1 MPIRITGL
9 TSGLDTEAI
18 ISALVSS
25 YNYKTNKYK
34 KAQTKLSWKQDAW
47 KSLNTKIYSFYSSVG
62 NLKLSSA
69 YNLKSTTVS
78 DSTKATITASS
89 SAPTGTQ
96 KLNILSVAQA
106 GYLTG
111 GQLSSSTTTST
122 TMAELGYTG
131 GDAKINLTKGD
142 GTTKEI
148 TVTQGTTVGSFI
160 ASLKNAGVSANYDE
174 TNHRIFISSKETG
187 KDSDFTLTGA
197 NSDGARALY
206 QLGLNVDSTA
216 TSNTYATYTKYAGAN
231 DSTGKSTEELVKAA
245 IAEYQSAKTSYDKM
259 SAQNANMTSAYGYA
273 SAYAAMKDALADSGL
288 TDSADQKKLKTLL
301 GMSATQRVNSVMD
314 ADGSV
319 YTRKT
324 TNDDGSVVYENNGK
338 YILGVTTATGDDN
351 NTYTKDATGNYVDGK
366 GNVYKAN
373 GKKDADGN
381 AYYVYKD
388 NDGNETAVAMKN
400 EKTTYYAAT
409 ASEEGTGQYKYEDSN
424 GVVYTPND
432 IGTYAGSD
440 GKTYSFDTSTSTFI
454 QVDNK
459 GNVVSGGKTATVADT
474 QKTEIT
480 KTVYTKGVA
489 VSDAKRSADV
499 LTSLKEDANY
509 KLTDAETTTLA
520 SNIEKVNVFESADD
534 KLGDDTD
541 EYARKNIISKIQQA
555 YASGANDG
563 TSAEKIAEITNTY
576 AVVINSNQTAME
588 TAQTTMNDN
597 SVLAD
602 LATMDTSTAEGQAA
616 YDTALKEFIQKVD
629 DINALA
635 SDPTIKTNSDA
646 KKIDGSDS
654 KIQLNGITYT
664 SSLNTYSINGLS
676 ITALQATG
684 AGDTNAI
691 TVTTATDTQ
700 GVYDKVKSFLTQYN
714 ALINEIT
721 SLYNAETAKGYEP
734 LTDDEKSAMSDSE
747 VEKWEEKIKASLLR
761 RDDSLES
768 VMNAMTNAMSKP
780 ITVNGKSYYLSS
792 FGIKTL
798 GYLNA
803 PANQQY
809 AYHIDGDEEDTASSG
824 NADKLMA
831 MINSDPDTVVSF
843 MQQLATNVYD
853 AIGKKMQTSS
863 LSSVYKVYND
873 KEMASEYSDYTT
885 TIKKWQQK
893 LEDQEDAYYKKFS
906 AMETALSKLQS
917 QTSSLTSLF
926 GG

>member
-160 ASLKNAGVSANYDE
+160 ASLKDAGVSANYDE

-216 TSNTYATYTKYAGAN
+216 TSNTYATYTKYAGK
-231 DSTGKSTEELVKAA
+231 DGKSTKELVEAA
-245 IAEYQSAKTSYDKM
+245 IADYQSAKTSYDKM

-273 SAYAAMKDALADSGL
+273 SAYAAMKDALANSGL
-288 TDSADQKKLKTLL
+288 TEDSGDQEKLRTLL

-319 YTRKT
+319 YTKKT

-338 YILGVTTATGDDN
+338 YILGVTTATDGST
-351 NTYTKDATGNYVDGK
+351 TYTKDAQGNYVADGK
-366 GNVYKAN
+366 VYKAN

-388 NDGNETAVAMKN
+388 ENGTETTVAMKD
-400 EKTTYYAAT
+400 EKTTYYEAT
-409 ASEEGTGQYKYEDSN
+409 TSEQGTGKYKYEDSN

-432 IGTYAGSD
+432 TGTYAGSD
-440 GKTYSFDTSTSTFI
+440 GNTYSFDASTSTFT
-454 QVDNK
+454 QVDSK
-459 GNVVSGGKTATVADT
+459 GNVVSGGKTATVSDT
-474 QKTEIT
+474 QKSEIT
-480 KTVYTKGVA
+480 KTVYTKGAA

-520 SNIEKVNVFESADD
+520 SNIQKVNVYESADD

-541 EYARKNIISKIQQA
+541 EYSRKSIISKIQDAYIAGGAAKVSEVTSA
-555 YASGANDG
+555 YA
-563 TSAEKIAEITNTY
+563 TKINE
-576 AVVINSNQTAME
+576 NQTNME
-588 TAQTTMNDN
+588 KAQTTMNDN

-602 LATMDTSTAEGQAA
+602 LAAMDTSTPEGQAA
-616 YDTALKEFIQKVD
+616 YNTALKEFSQKVD

-654 KIQLNGITYT
+654 EIQLNGITYT

-721 SLYNAETAKGYEP
+721 SLYNADTAKGYEP

-747 VEKWEEKIKASLLR
+747 VEKWEEKIKSSLLR

-768 VMNAMTNAMSKP
+768 VMNAMTNAMSQP

-803 PANQQY
+803 PTNQQY

-863 LSSVYKVYND
+863 LSSIYKVYND

-885 TIKKWQQK
+885 TIKKWEQK
-893 LEDQEDAYYKKFS
+893 LQDQEDAYYKKFS

-917 QTSSLTSLF
+917 QTSSMSSLF
-926 GG
+926 GS